1 MVIVYAS
8 LVTDLCNFPFI
19 NIIKWIKSC
28 MDIDISVE
36 KWDISGLFQEM
47 DDFRMGHNNKEQF

>member
-1 MVIVYAS
+1 
-8 LVTDLCNFPFI
+8 
-19 NIIKWIKSC
+19 